1 MLAPSHVMRVAAVR
15 TRLLL
20 IAPIRI
26 GLAVALLGAS
36 FAGDEQ
42 SRSLGLAFLVGAA
55 FITFAALADR
65 RSLLLR
71 GSEQEPEPLPAGAAH
86 DPYWRIALTA
96 ALPSTIGL
104 SVLSVISLA
113 ADNQVLGALLA
124 GAVLGLGIATVIGLF
139 PLLAWERER
148 SVRLYVGPHGR
159 RYVD

>member
-1 MLAPSHVMRVAAVR
+1 MMRVAAVR

-26 GLAVALLGAS
+26 GLSVALLGAS
-36 FAGDEQ
+36 FAGDAR
-42 SRSLGLAFLVGAA
+42 SRSLGLAFAVGAA

-71 GSEQEPEPLPAGAAH
+71 GSELDPEPLPAGATR
-86 DPYWRIALTA
+86 DPYWRVALTA

-104 SVLSVISLA
+104 SVLSVIALA
-113 ADNQVLGALLA
+113 AGNEVLGALLA
-124 GAVLGLGIATVIGLF
+124 GSVAGLGISTVIGLF
-139 PLLAWERER
+139 PLLAWERKR
-148 SVRLYVGPHGR
+148 AVRLYVGAHGR